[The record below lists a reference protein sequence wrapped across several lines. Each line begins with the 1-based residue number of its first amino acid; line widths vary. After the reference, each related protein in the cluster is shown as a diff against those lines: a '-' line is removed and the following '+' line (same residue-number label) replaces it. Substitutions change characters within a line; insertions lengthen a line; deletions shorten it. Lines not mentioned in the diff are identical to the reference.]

1 MATAQSET
9 TLGEEM
15 SWTTFKAR
23 IQNFHNWPSSFRANV
38 WFRGQ
43 ANPAW
48 RLQPSIDRLF
58 AFESR
63 EDRTDRLAELLRA
76 FWKHANGLHRH
87 RLKSSTSATAEMIA
101 RHHGLPTS
109 LLDWSASPYVAAFFA
124 LQEAPLHGCN
134 AVSVWIM
141 RRTLLDD
148 KALQQI
154 ELIEP
159 DETAPT
165 NRRAVEQ
172 KSMFLRLNSEARFVD
187 AIVPREALQR
197 FDIYIND
204 RKLALTELD
213 SMNITARSMF
223 RSMDGAARTALLRV
237 QDYELVNNE

>member
-1 MATAQSET
+1 
-9 TLGEEM
+9 
-15 SWTTFKAR
+15 
-23 IQNFHNWPSSFRANV
+23 
-38 WFRGQ
+38 
-43 ANPAW
+43 
-48 RLQPSIDRLF
+48 
-58 AFESR
+58 
-63 EDRTDRLAELLRA
+63 
-76 FWKHANGLHRH
+76 
-87 RLKSSTSATAEMIA
+87 
-101 RHHGLPTS
+101 
-109 LLDWSASPYVAAFFA
+109 
-124 LQEAPLHGCN
+124 
-134 AVSVWIM
+134 M